1 MPSTLGIVAS
11 GEDVFND
18 AVLWLDTA
26 RSVAGETTMVNY
38 GKGGSALN
46 ATYGSSAGADT
57 NDPLLLTHSG
67 TNYLYLPGV
76 AGNYASTPDAAA
88 LDITGDMEVVMRM
101 SCPDWS
107 PTATGQIICKDNA
120 SAGGR
125 SWGLDLLNNG
135 GLRWVASAGGT
146 AINVNVAT
154 STFPG
159 STVLLNG
166 GVYWLKVTFDVDNG
180 ASGNDVRFWYAA
192 DQPTE
197 PTSWTQIGTTQTTAG
212 VTSIANTATAVV
224 LGDRTVSASPLQTSI
239 YRAIVRNGIG
249 GTTVFDAD
257 FTTGITS
264 GGQTSFTCT
273 TGQTVTINRATSG
286 RKSVAVVRNVL
297 LFGTDDYLEIA
308 DNDLLDFGASD
319 SFTVMVS
326 WREHATVPSFARYV
340 SKMQTA
346 SPGWEFL
353 HNSTIS
359 GRSYITITDG
369 AATTDTSG
377 RAGTYTQGSANT
389 VVAVRNTAADTLL
402 HYNNGVAAGSAAT
415 DTTTGT
421 LANSATVRIG
431 RASGAGANYADMELI
446 SVAVWRRALTTNEIA
461 TAVARYV

>member
-26 RSVAGETTMVNY
+26 RSVAAETTMVNY

-67 TNYLYLPGV
+67 TNYLYLPGL
-76 AGNYASTPDAAA
+76 AGSSVSCTAPGTAVSYAATPVGGGGDT
-88 LDITGDMEVVMRM
+88 TGA
-101 SCPDWS
+101 
-107 PTATGQIICKDNA
+107 ATGGA
-120 SAGGR
+120 AFTFSTAG
-125 SWGLDLLNNG
+125 SWSSVRLLN
-135 GLRWVASAGGT
+135 AG
-146 AINVNVAT
+146 
-154 STFPG
+154 G
-159 STVLLNG
+159 STVAQFTVNAGNQTALTDSFGVVWALNR
-166 GVYWLKVTFDVDNG
+166 
-180 ASGNDVRFWYAA
+180 S
-192 DQPTE
+192 
-197 PTSWTQIGTTQTTAG
+197 
-212 VTSIANTATAVV
+212 
-224 LGDRTVSASPLQTSI
+224 
-239 YRAIVRNGIG
+239 
-249 GTTVFDAD
+249 
-257 FTTGITS
+257 
-264 GGQTSFTCT
+264 
-273 TGQTVTINRATSG
+273 TSG

-297 LFGTDDYLEIA
+297 LFGTDDYLQIA

-340 SKMQTA
+340 SKSQTA

-353 HNSTIS
+353 HNSTIP

-377 RAGTYTQGSANT
+377 RAGTYAQGSANT

-421 LANSATVRIG
+421 LANSAPVRIG

-446 SVAVWRRALTTNEIA
+446 SVAIWRRALSTNEIA
-461 TAVARYV
+461 TAVARYA